1 MMTIDIGSLSSANGS
16 SALLK
21 EKSGPQAAQT
31 LSDRLVESAKIQS
44 EQSEDKEVTVTSS
57 RSSKASKESESELA
71 IQVQKLQDFGASQGW
86 TVSFSMEQDL
96 NKVVIKVVDADTKS
110 VIRQIPS
117 EELLAINKRI
127 QALHEGDF
135 GASSKLGLLLDSE
148 I

>member
-1 MMTIDIGSLSSANGS
+1 MMTLEIGSLSSVNGS

-21 EKSGPQAAQT
+21 EKSGPLAAQP
-31 LSDRLVESAKIQS
+31 LSDRLAEADTQPAQA
-44 EQSEDKEVTVTSS
+44 EQPEDKESAGASTRTSKI
-57 RSSKASKESESELA
+57 RDDELSV
-71 IQVQKLQDFGASQGW
+71 QVQNLQDFGQSQGW

-96 NKVVIKVVDADTKS
+96 NKVVIKVVDSDTKS

-127 QALHEGDF
+127 QALREGDV
-135 GASSKLGLLLDSE
+135 GASSKLGLLLDRE

>member
-1 MMTIDIGSLSSANGS
+1 MMTLEIGSLSSVNGS

-21 EKSGPQAAQT
+21 EKSGPLAAQP
-31 LSDRLVESAKIQS
+31 LSDRLAEADTQPTQA
-44 EQSEDKEVTVTSS
+44 EQPEDKESAGASTRTSKIS
-57 RSSKASKESESELA
+57 DDELSV
-71 IQVQKLQDFGASQGW
+71 QVQNLQDFSQSQGW

-96 NKVVIKVVDADTKS
+96 NKVVIKVVDSDTKS

-127 QALHEGDF
+127 QALREGDV
-135 GASSKLGLLLDSE
+135 GASSKLGLLLDRE

>member
-1 MMTIDIGSLSSANGS
+1 MTLEIGSLSSVNGS

-21 EKSGPQAAQT
+21 EKSGPLAAQP
-31 LSDRLVESAKIQS
+31 LSDRLAEADTQPAQA
-44 EQSEDKEVTVTSS
+44 EQPEDKERAGASTRTSKI
-57 RSSKASKESESELA
+57 RDDELSV
-71 IQVQKLQDFGASQGW
+71 QVQNLQDFGQSQGW

-96 NKVVIKVVDADTKS
+96 NKVVIKVVDSDTKS

-127 QALHEGDF
+127 QALREGDV

>member
-1 MMTIDIGSLSSANGS
+1 MMTIDMGSLSSANGS

-57 RSSKASKESESELA
+57 RSSKESESELA

-96 NKVVIKVVDADTKS
+96 NKVVLKVVDTDTKS

-127 QALHEGDF
+127 QALREGEF

>member
-1 MMTIDIGSLSSANGS
+1 MTIDIGSLSSANGS

-31 LSDRLVESAKIQS
+31 LSDRLVESTKIQS

-57 RSSKASKESESELA
+57 RSSKESESELA

-96 NKVVIKVVDADTKS
+96 NKVVIKVVDTDTKS

-127 QALHEGDF
+127 QALREGEF

>member
-1 MMTIDIGSLSSANGS
+1 MTLEIGSLSSVNGS

-21 EKSGPQAAQT
+21 EKSGPLAAQP
-31 LSDRLVESAKIQS
+31 LSDRLAEADTQPAQA
-44 EQSEDKEVTVTSS
+44 EQPEDKDSAG
-57 RSSKASKESESELA
+57 ASTRTGKISDDVLSV
-71 IQVQKLQDFGASQGW
+71 QVQNLQDFGQSQGW

-96 NKVVIKVVDADTKS
+96 NKVVIKVVDSDTKS

-127 QALHEGDF
+127 QALREGDV

>member
-1 MMTIDIGSLSSANGS
+1 MTLEIGSLSSVNGS

-21 EKSGPQAAQT
+21 EKSGPLAAQP
-31 LSDRLVESAKIQS
+31 LSDRLAEADTQPAQA
-44 EQSEDKEVTVTSS
+44 EQPEDKESAGASTRTSKI
-57 RSSKASKESESELA
+57 RDDELSV
-71 IQVQKLQDFGASQGW
+71 QVQNLQDFGQSQGW

-96 NKVVIKVVDADTKS
+96 NKVVIKVVDSDTKS

-127 QALHEGDF
+127 QALREGEF

>member
-1 MMTIDIGSLSSANGS
+1 MTIDMGSLSSANGS

-57 RSSKASKESESELA
+57 RSSKESESELA

-127 QALHEGDF
+127 QALREGEF

>member
-1 MMTIDIGSLSSANGS
+1 MMTIDMGSLSSANGS

-57 RSSKASKESESELA
+57 RSSKESESELA

-127 QALHEGDF
+127 QALREGEF

>member
-1 MMTIDIGSLSSANGS
+1 MGSLSSANGS

-57 RSSKASKESESELA
+57 RSSKESESELA

-127 QALHEGDF
+127 QALREGEF

>member
-1 MMTIDIGSLSSANGS
+1 MTLEIGSLSSVNGS

-21 EKSGPQAAQT
+21 EKSGPLAAQL
-31 LSDRLVESAKIQS
+31 LSDRLAEADTQPAQA
-44 EQSEDKEVTVTSS
+44 EQPEDKESAGASTRTS
-57 RSSKASKESESELA
+57 KINDDELSV
-71 IQVQKLQDFGASQGW
+71 QVQNLQDFGQSQGW

-96 NKVVIKVVDADTKS
+96 NKVVIKVVDSDTKS

-127 QALHEGDF
+127 QALREGDV

>member
-1 MMTIDIGSLSSANGS
+1 MTIDMGSLSSANGS

-57 RSSKASKESESELA
+57 RSSKESESELT

-127 QALHEGDF
+127 QALREGEF

>member
-1 MMTIDIGSLSSANGS
+1 MTIEIGSLSSVNGS

-21 EKSGPQAAQT
+21 EKSGQQAAQT
-31 LSDRLVESAKIQS
+31 LSDRLAESAKMQP
-44 EQSEDKEVTVTSS
+44 EQSEDKEVTATSS
-57 RSSKASKESESELA
+57 RSSKENESELA
-71 IQVQKLQDFGASQGW
+71 IQVQKLQDFGESQGW

-127 QALHEGDF
+127 QALREGEF

>member
-31 LSDRLVESAKIQS
+31 LSDRLVESTKIQS

-57 RSSKASKESESELA
+57 RSSKESESELA

-96 NKVVIKVVDADTKS
+96 NKVVIKVVDTDTKS

-127 QALHEGDF
+127 QALREGEF

>member
-1 MMTIDIGSLSSANGS
+1 MMTIEIGSLSSVNGS

-21 EKSGPQAAQT
+21 EKSGLQAAQT
-31 LSDRLVESAKIQS
+31 LSDRLAESAKMQP
-44 EQSEDKEVTVTSS
+44 EQSEDKEVTATSS
-57 RSSKASKESESELA
+57 RSSKENESELA
-71 IQVQKLQDFGASQGW
+71 IQVQKLQDFGESQGW

-127 QALHEGDF
+127 QALREGEF

>member
-1 MMTIDIGSLSSANGS
+1 MTIEIGSLSSVNGS

-21 EKSGPQAAQT
+21 EKSGLQAAQT
-31 LSDRLVESAKIQS
+31 LSDRLAESAKMQP
-44 EQSEDKEVTVTSS
+44 EQSEDKEVTATSS
-57 RSSKASKESESELA
+57 RSSKENESELA
-71 IQVQKLQDFGASQGW
+71 IQVQKLQDFGESQGW

-127 QALHEGDF
+127 QALREGEF

>member
-1 MMTIDIGSLSSANGS
+1 MMTIDTGSLSSVNGS

-31 LSDRLVESAKIQS
+31 LSDRLAESAKMQS

-57 RSSKASKESESELA
+57 RSNKESESELA
-71 IQVQKLQDFGASQGW
+71 IQVQKLQDFGESQGW

-127 QALHEGDF
+127 QALREGEF